1 MKSIEPADFSSS
13 VRLHALYLFEEKCR
27 MIPKFGPV
35 ELILILVIVTML
47 FGVGKL
53 PEVFG
58 SVGRGI
64 REFRRNSADP
74 DATET
79 EVTET
84 VVTKETVATP
94 VTTVTTVTAAQTP
107 EVAAPP
113 VAVVESVEKQNSH

>member
-1 MKSIEPADFSSS
+1 
-13 VRLHALYLFEEKCR
+13 

-35 ELILILVIVTML
+35 ELLLILVIVTML

-74 DATET
+74 EEEAKSSTQ
-79 EVTET
+79 
-84 VVTKETVATP
+84 P
-94 VTTVTTVTAAQTP
+94 
-107 EVAAPP
+107 VAAASAAPAP
-113 VAVVESVEKQNSH
+113 AAPAPVVEPAEKQTVN